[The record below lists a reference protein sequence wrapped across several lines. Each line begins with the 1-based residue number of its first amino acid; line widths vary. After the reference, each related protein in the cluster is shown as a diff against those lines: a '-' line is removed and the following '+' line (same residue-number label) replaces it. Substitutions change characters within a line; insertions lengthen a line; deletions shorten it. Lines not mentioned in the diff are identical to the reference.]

1 MSDVV
6 DKIDLSSRFFEDKI
20 SRCVDL
26 LFVSNS
32 EFNFEFKLLV
42 VLIGPGVVYF
52 FDSQVSLRFLQQQ
65 LFFPVI
71 LYPRL
76 QE

>member
-6 DKIDLSSRFFEDKI
+6 DKIDLSSRFFEYKI

-32 EFNFEFKLLV
+32 EFNFEFKLFV

-52 FDSQVSLRFLQQQ
+52 LIHKLVYVSYNNNN
-65 LFFPVI
+65 FPSTT
-71 LYPRL
+71 LPKT
-76 QE
+76 